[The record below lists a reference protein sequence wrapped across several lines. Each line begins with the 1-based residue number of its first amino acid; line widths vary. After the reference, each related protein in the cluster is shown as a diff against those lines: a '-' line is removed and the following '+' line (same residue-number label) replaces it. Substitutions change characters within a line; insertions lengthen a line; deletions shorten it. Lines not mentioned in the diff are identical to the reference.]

1 MTARTFWGSR
11 LIVYLTTCLGALTS
25 ACLDR
30 PLCSDEC
37 KPATTNQ
44 YVLRVP
50 TGGIKKIDFLFM
62 IDNSGSMA
70 DKQKLLR
77 SAVPSLVSRF
87 VTPLCVDEQGNPNGT
102 SVQDNRCTIGTPQFP
117 AIEDIHIAVISSSL
131 GAGGS
136 TVQCNPADT
145 ARNNNDRAQLLPK
158 VRAGLPSWN
167 GSGFLNWDPKGVS
180 QPAGSKDRAQLA
192 TDFQN
197 LVAGAGEN
205 GCGFEASL
213 ESWYR
218 FLIDP
223 DPPAKIEIQGGAS
236 TKVGVDTDLLAQR
249 AQFLRPDSLV
259 AIVMLSDENDCS
271 IQIGGS
277 GHILAGPQMPRA
289 TSICAQDANN
299 PCCRSCGS
307 TETQPPAGCAPLT
320 EDAECKKGSVLPMD
334 QDQINLRCWDQKRRF
349 GADLLEPTSKYVRG
363 LTQTKVPDRAGV
375 DQPNPLFA
383 GGRATN
389 LVYLAGIVGVPWQD
403 IATDDSL
410 TGQGLK
416 YLTAAELRQKNRWD
430 VILGD
435 PATRKPPSDPHMIEL
450 DRPRTGSHPFLP
462 QAALAPPD
470 STTLSDVINGHEH
483 AGSALGDLE
492 YACIFE
498 LETPTNCDTKEICDC
513 KSEDDANAKKP
524 LCQPRT
530 GGPIGRT
537 QFSAKAYPGL
547 RQLEVLHGIGDQA
560 IVASICPKVVRSA
573 NPDTDINFGYNP
585 AMDALVRPFIPF
597 LANQCLPRAPE
608 VDEQGHA
615 SCVVLEAQL
624 GGTCDCNGGGRS
636 VPDAD
641 SLNAV
646 RSDLRGTLCDMP
658 NTVACSD
665 VCACQLTETAGPAL
679 DTCRSNTD
687 PNAQSPGYCYIDPDK
702 GLGDPGLVRGC
713 PANKRRMLRFV
724 GENTPR
730 SGSLAYMAC
739 MGKALKQ

>member
-1 MTARTFWGSR
+1 MF
-11 LIVYLTTCLGALTS
+11 
-25 ACLDR
+25 
-30 PLCSDEC
+30 
-37 KPATTNQ
+37 
-44 YVLRVP
+44 
-50 TGGIKKIDFLFM
+50 
-62 IDNSGSMA
+62 
-70 DKQKLLR
+70 
-77 SAVPSLVSRF
+77 
-87 VTPLCVDEQGNPNGT
+87 
-102 SVQDNRCTIGTPQFP
+102 
-117 AIEDIHIAVISSSL
+117 AVIVS
-131 GAGGS
+131 G
-136 TVQCNPADT
+136 
-145 ARNNNDRAQLLPK
+145 LLLNRTTSDCSVVLPY
-158 VRAGLPSWN
+158 VRRKLPLPS
-167 GSGFLNWDPKGVS
+167 V
-180 QPAGSKDRAQLA
+180 
-192 TDFQN
+192 T
-197 LVAGAGEN
+197 VV
-205 GCGFEASL
+205 
-213 ESWYR
+213 
-218 FLIDP
+218 
-223 DPPAKIEIQGGAS
+223 
-236 TKVGVDTDLLAQR
+236 TV
-249 AQFLRPDSLV
+249 
-259 AIVMLSDENDCS
+259 
-271 IQIGGS
+271 
-277 GHILAGPQMPRA
+277 
-289 TSICAQDANN
+289 
-299 PCCRSCGS
+299 
-307 TETQPPAGCAPLT
+307 
-320 EDAECKKGSVLPMD
+320 
-334 QDQINLRCWDQKRRF
+334 
-349 GADLLEPTSKYVRG
+349 
-363 LTQTKVPDRAGV
+363 
-375 DQPNPLFA
+375 
-383 GGRATN
+383 
-389 LVYLAGIVGVPWQD
+389 
-403 IATDDSL
+403 
-410 TGQGLK
+410 
-416 YLTAAELRQKNRWD
+416 
-430 VILGD
+430 
-435 PATRKPPSDPHMIEL
+435 
-450 DRPRTGSHPFLP
+450 
-462 QAALAPPD
+462 APPD